1 MNRAM
6 SAAAKSPEFP
16 LSAKRAELVETAWK
30 LFYRDGYHA
39 VGIDTVLAEAG
50 VAKMTLYKHFPS
62 KEDLIAAVLERR
74 SAEII
79 SLHEKAIEAAG
90 KSATKRLLALFDMLD
105 AWFRMRD
112 FNGCAF
118 IKAVAEY
125 PDPET
130 KPHRVSA
137 GHKSALL
144 ARLTELSGEL
154 PARNAPALAQALM
167 LLSEGAIVTAHVT
180 GRKDAA
186 LDALAAAK
194 VLVAAAAK

>member
-1 MNRAM
+1 M
-6 SAAAKSPEFP
+6 SSPAEIP
-16 LSAKRAELVETAWK
+16 EVPVSAKRAELVETAWK

-74 SAEII
+74 SKEII
-79 SLHEKAIEAAG
+79 ALHEKAVDAAG
-90 KSATKRLLALFDMLD
+90 KSTTKRLLALFDMLD
-105 AWFRMRD
+105 AWFRMKD

-125 PDPET
+125 PDPAS

-137 GHKSALL
+137 AHKAALL
-144 ARLTELSGEL
+144 ARLAELAEEL
-154 PARNAPALAQALM
+154 PAKNPAVLAQGLM
-167 LLSEGAIVTAHVT
+167 LLSEGAIVTAHVA
-180 GRKDAA
+180 GRKEAA
-186 LDALAAAK
+186 LDAFAAAK
-194 VLVAAAAK
+194 VLVASAAK